1 MEAKNLEDK
10 FKLTKSGEIR
20 TRFAPSPTGNLHI
33 GSARTAFFNYLF
45 SKKLEGRFI
54 LRIEDTDTERSNLD
68 FEKDIIESLKWLNI
82 EWDEGLNVKSE
93 ISNVKAGTSNL
104 KAQKEDQ
111 KQDQKYIGNYGPY
124 RQSERKD
131 IYKKYLEKLLLE
143 DKAYYCFC
151 TPEELEAKRQ
161 YQMSI
166 GKPALYDG
174 KCSKLSKQEV
184 EDNLKQGKK
193 YVIRLK
199 TPACIVKF
207 KDLIRGEVEF
217 NSELIGDFVI
227 AKDFDNALYNFTAA
241 IDDFEMQITHI
252 IRGEDHLSNT
262 PKQILIQRAL
272 DFPNPEYAHLPLILA
287 PDKSKLSKRHGA
299 VSVNEYR
306 EMGYLSESMI
316 NFLAFLGWNPGTE
329 RDIYS
334 LPSLIKD
341 FSFEKVQKSGAIFN
355 LKKLDFLNGFYIR
368 KKSLDKLTE
377 LCVPY
382 LIEAELIVPVFETEQ
397 YPPAYGGSLISQV
410 YKIVETSEKIKFEEL
425 KTMVSIYQERLK
437 RLSEITDLT
446 SFFFK
451 EKLDYDREL
460 LKWKDMSDKEIQNS
474 FDSLISLLSPIKDR
488 HWQKENLEKALSP
501 ENLAKL
507 NKDKQTGDRGRV
519 LWPFRVA
526 LTGKKASAG
535 PFEVSEILGKEK
547 TLERI
552 EQAKQRTMNND

>member
-1 MEAKNLEDK
+1 MNNNFMEAKKLEDK

-54 LRIEDTDTERSNLD
+54 LRIEDTDTERSNVD

-82 EWDEGLNVKSE
+82 EWDEGPIE
-93 ISNVKAGTSNL
+93 ILENQEL
-104 KAQKEDQ
+104 KDGNKERNG
-111 KQDQKYIGNYGPY
+111 KYIGNYGPY

-131 IYKKYLEKLLLE
+131 IYKKYLEKLLSE

-151 TPEELEAKRQ
+151 TPDELEAKRQ

-166 GKPALYDG
+166 GQPALYDG

-193 YVIRLK
+193 YVIRLR
-199 TPACIVKF
+199 TPACIIKF

-217 NSELIGDFVI
+217 NSELMGDFVI

-306 EMGYLSESMI
+306 EMGYLPEAII

-355 LKKLDFLNGFYIR
+355 IKKLDFLNGFYIR
-368 KKSLDKLTE
+368 NKSIERLTE
-377 LCVPY
+377 LCIPY
-382 LIEAELIVPVFETEQ
+382 LIEAGLIIPVFETEQ
-397 YPPAYGGSLISQV
+397 YPPGYGGTLISQT
-410 YKIVETSEKIKFEEL
+410 YKIVATNEKIKFEQL
-425 KTMVSIYQERLK
+425 KTIISIYQERLK
-437 RLSEITDLT
+437 QLSEITDLT

-460 LKWKDMSDKEIQNS
+460 LKWKDMSGKEIQSS
-474 FDSLISLLSPIKDR
+474 FDDLISLLSSVEDKDW
-488 HWQKENLEKALSP
+488 HKENLEKVLSP

-507 NKDKQTGDRGRV
+507 NKGELTGNRGRI
-519 LWPFRVA
+519 LWPLRVA

-535 PFEVSEILGKEK
+535 PFEVAEILGKEK
-547 TLERI
+547 TLRRI
-552 EQAKQRTMNND
+552 EQAKAMIND

>member
-1 MEAKNLEDK
+1 MNNNFMEAKKLEDK

-54 LRIEDTDTERSNLD
+54 LRIEDTDTERSNVD

-82 EWDEGLNVKSE
+82 EWDEGPIE
-93 ISNVKAGTSNL
+93 ILENQEL
-104 KAQKEDQ
+104 KDGNKERNG
-111 KQDQKYIGNYGPY
+111 KYIGNYGPY

-131 IYKKYLEKLLLE
+131 IYKKYLEKLLSE

-151 TPEELEAKRQ
+151 TPDELEAKRQ

-166 GKPALYDG
+166 GQPALYDG

-193 YVIRLK
+193 YVIRLR
-199 TPACIVKF
+199 TPACIIKF

-217 NSELIGDFVI
+217 NSELMGDFVI

-306 EMGYLSESMI
+306 EMGYLPEAII

-355 LKKLDFLNGFYIR
+355 IKKLDFLNGFYIR
-368 KKSLDKLTE
+368 NKSIERLTE
-377 LCVPY
+377 LCIPY
-382 LIEAELIVPVFETEQ
+382 LIEAGLIIPVFETEQ
-397 YPPAYGGSLISQV
+397 YPPGYGGSLLSQS
-410 YKIVETSEKIKFEEL
+410 YKIVATNEKIKFEQL
-425 KTMVSIYQERLK
+425 KTIISIYQERLK
-437 RLSEITDLT
+437 QLSEITDLT

-460 LKWKDMSDKEIQNS
+460 LKWKDMSGKEIQSS
-474 FDSLISLLSPIKDR
+474 FDDLISLLFSVEDKDW
-488 HWQKENLEKALSP
+488 HKENLEKVLSP

-507 NKDKQTGDRGRV
+507 NKGELTGNRGRI
-519 LWPFRVA
+519 LWPLRVA

-535 PFEVSEILGKEK
+535 PFEVAEILGKEK
-547 TLERI
+547 TLRRI
-552 EQAKQRTMNND
+552 EQAKAMIND

>member
-1 MEAKNLEDK
+1 MNNNFMEAKKLEDK

-54 LRIEDTDTERSNLD
+54 LRIEDTDTERSNVD

-82 EWDEGLNVKSE
+82 EWDEGPIE
-93 ISNVKAGTSNL
+93 ILENQEL
-104 KAQKEDQ
+104 KDGNKERNG
-111 KQDQKYIGNYGPY
+111 KYIGNYGPY

-131 IYKKYLEKLLLE
+131 IYKKYLEKLLSE

-151 TPEELEAKRQ
+151 TPDELEAKRQ

-166 GKPALYDG
+166 GQPALYDG

-193 YVIRLK
+193 YVIRLR
-199 TPACIVKF
+199 TPACIIKF

-217 NSELIGDFVI
+217 NSELMGDFVI

-306 EMGYLSESMI
+306 EMGYLPEAII

-355 LKKLDFLNGFYIR
+355 IKKLDFLNGFYIR
-368 KKSLDKLTE
+368 NKSIERLTE
-377 LCVPY
+377 LCIPY
-382 LIEAELIVPVFETEQ
+382 LIEAGLIIPVFETEQ
-397 YPPAYGGSLISQV
+397 YPPGYGGTLISQT
-410 YKIVETSEKIKFEEL
+410 YKIVATNEKIKFEQL
-425 KTMVSIYQERLK
+425 KTIISIYQERLK
-437 RLSEITDLT
+437 QLSEITDLT

-460 LKWKDMSDKEIQNS
+460 FKWKDMSDKEIQSS
-474 FDSLISLLSPIKDR
+474 FDDLISLLFSVEDKDW
-488 HWQKENLEKALSP
+488 HKENLEKVLSP

-507 NKDKQTGDRGRV
+507 NKGELTGNRGRI
-519 LWPFRVA
+519 LWPLRVA

-535 PFEVSEILGKEK
+535 PFEVAEILGKEK
-547 TLERI
+547 TLRRI
-552 EQAKQRTMNND
+552 EQAKAMIND

>member
-1 MEAKNLEDK
+1 MNNNFMEAKKLEDK

-54 LRIEDTDTERSNLD
+54 LRIEDTDTERSNVD

-82 EWDEGLNVKSE
+82 EWDEGPIE
-93 ISNVKAGTSNL
+93 ILENQEL
-104 KAQKEDQ
+104 KDGNKERNG
-111 KQDQKYIGNYGPY
+111 KYIGNYGPY

-131 IYKKYLEKLLLE
+131 IYKKYLEKLLSE

-151 TPEELEAKRQ
+151 TPDELEAKRQ

-166 GKPALYDG
+166 GQPALYDG

-193 YVIRLK
+193 YVIRLR
-199 TPACIVKF
+199 TPACIIKF

-217 NSELIGDFVI
+217 NSELMGDFVI

-306 EMGYLSESMI
+306 EMGYLPEAII

-355 LKKLDFLNGFYIR
+355 IKKLDFLNGFYIR
-368 KKSLDKLTE
+368 NKSIEKLTE
-377 LCVPY
+377 LCLPY

-397 YPPAYGGSLISQV
+397 YPPGYGGTLISQT
-410 YKIVETSEKIKFEEL
+410 YKIVATNEKIKFEQL
-425 KTMVSIYQERLK
+425 KTIISIYQERLK
-437 RLSEITDLT
+437 QLSEITDLT

-460 LKWKDMSDKEIQNS
+460 LKWKDMSGKEIQSS
-474 FDSLISLLSPIKDR
+474 FDDLISLLSSVEDKDW
-488 HWQKENLEKALSP
+488 HKENLEKVLSP

-507 NKDKQTGDRGRV
+507 NKGELTGNRGRI
-519 LWPFRVA
+519 LWPLRVA

-535 PFEVSEILGKEK
+535 PFEVAEILGKEK
-547 TLERI
+547 TLRRI
-552 EQAKQRTMNND
+552 EQAKAMIND

>member
-1 MEAKNLEDK
+1 MNNNFMEAKKLEDK

-54 LRIEDTDTERSNLD
+54 LRIEDTDTERSNVD

-82 EWDEGLNVKSE
+82 EWDEGPIE
-93 ISNVKAGTSNL
+93 ILENQEL
-104 KAQKEDQ
+104 KDGNKERNG
-111 KQDQKYIGNYGPY
+111 KYIGNYGPY

-131 IYKKYLEKLLLE
+131 IYKKYLEKLLSE

-151 TPEELEAKRQ
+151 TPDELEAKRQ

-166 GKPALYDG
+166 GQPALYDG

-193 YVIRLK
+193 YVIRLR
-199 TPACIVKF
+199 TPACIIKF

-217 NSELIGDFVI
+217 NSELMGDFVI

-306 EMGYLSESMI
+306 EMGYLPEAII

-355 LKKLDFLNGFYIR
+355 IKKLDFLNGFYIR
-368 KKSLDKLTE
+368 NKSIERLTE
-377 LCVPY
+377 LCIPY
-382 LIEAELIVPVFETEQ
+382 LIEAGLIIPVFETEQ
-397 YPPAYGGSLISQV
+397 YPPGYGGTLISQT
-410 YKIVETSEKIKFEEL
+410 YKIVATNEKIKFEQL
-425 KTMVSIYQERLK
+425 KTIISIYQERLK
-437 RLSEITDLT
+437 QLSEITDLT

-460 LKWKDMSDKEIQNS
+460 LKWKDMSGKEIQSS
-474 FDSLISLLSPIKDR
+474 FDDLISLLFSVEDKDW
-488 HWQKENLEKALSP
+488 HKENLEKVLSP

-507 NKDKQTGDRGRV
+507 NKGELTGNRGRI
-519 LWPFRVA
+519 LWPLRVA

-535 PFEVSEILGKEK
+535 PFEVAEILGKEK
-547 TLERI
+547 TLRRI
-552 EQAKQRTMNND
+552 EQAKAMIND

>member
-1 MEAKNLEDK
+1 MNNNFMEAKKLEDK

-54 LRIEDTDTERSNLD
+54 LRIEDTDTERSNVD

-82 EWDEGLNVKSE
+82 EWDEGPIE
-93 ISNVKAGTSNL
+93 ILENQEL
-104 KAQKEDQ
+104 KDGNKERNG
-111 KQDQKYIGNYGPY
+111 KYIGNYGPY

-131 IYKKYLEKLLLE
+131 IYKKYLEKLLSE

-151 TPEELEAKRQ
+151 TPDELEAKRQ

-166 GKPALYDG
+166 GQPALYDG

-193 YVIRLK
+193 YVIRLR
-199 TPACIVKF
+199 TPACIIKF

-217 NSELIGDFVI
+217 NSELMGDFVI

-306 EMGYLSESMI
+306 EMGYLPEAII

-355 LKKLDFLNGFYIR
+355 IKKLDFLNGFYIR
-368 KKSLDKLTE
+368 NKSIERLTE
-377 LCVPY
+377 LCIPY
-382 LIEAELIVPVFETEQ
+382 LIEAGLIIPVFETEQ
-397 YPPAYGGSLISQV
+397 YPPGYGGTLISQT
-410 YKIVETSEKIKFEEL
+410 YKIVATNERIKFEQL
-425 KTMVSIYQERLK
+425 KTIISIYQERLK
-437 RLSEITDLT
+437 QLSEITDLT

-460 LKWKDMSDKEIQNS
+460 LKWKDMSGKEIQSS
-474 FDSLISLLSPIKDR
+474 FDDLISLLFSVEDKDW
-488 HWQKENLEKALSP
+488 HKENLEKVLSP

-507 NKDKQTGDRGRV
+507 NKGELTGNRGRI
-519 LWPFRVA
+519 LWPLRVA

-535 PFEVSEILGKEK
+535 PFEVAEILGKEK
-547 TLERI
+547 TLRRI
-552 EQAKQRTMNND
+552 EQAKAMIND